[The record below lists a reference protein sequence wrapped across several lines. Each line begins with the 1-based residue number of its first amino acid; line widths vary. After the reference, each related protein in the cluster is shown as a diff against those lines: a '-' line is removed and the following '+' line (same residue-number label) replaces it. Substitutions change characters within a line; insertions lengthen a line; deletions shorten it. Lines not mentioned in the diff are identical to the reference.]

1 MFLGALVD
9 LGVPEAVVADAV
21 AALGLDGVT
30 VETRPGRRGGV
41 AGLRFR
47 VLVAGRSLE
56 GPELDDPP
64 DDPPE
69 SVRTETASDPD
80 RPSSETLSRFGG
92 VDWSPAEARDL
103 LRASRLEAPVRERA
117 ARLVGRLS
125 EALAFGGATGVDE
138 VRFTGL
144 PGVDFLVDL
153 VGAAAAVEHLAPA
166 RITCGTVNVGGRG
179 KPGASPGEGA
189 VPRVVPGSGPAAGS
203 LRLLEGAPLES
214 SGGGERVT
222 PTGAVLLAELVDS
235 FEPLPSW
242 EPEAVGHGLGRFDT
256 ADRPNVVRVL
266 RGRAPAP

>member
-1 MFLGALVD
+1 MFLGALID
-9 LGVPEAVVADAV
+9 LGVPETVVADAV

-47 VLVAGRSLE
+47 VLVDGWSLE
-56 GPELDDPP
+56 GPEP
-64 DDPPE
+64 DDPPHTA
-69 SVRTETASDPD
+69 RTEGPPD
-80 RPSSETLSRFGG
+80 RGRPGPERVSRLDG
-92 VDWSPAEARDL
+92 VEWEVEEVREL
-103 LRASRLEAPVRERA
+103 LRASPLEPKLRKRA
-117 ARLVGRLS
+117 GRLVGRLA
-125 EALAFGGATGVDE
+125 EALAFGAGTGVEE

-166 RITCGTVNVGGRG
+166 RITCGRVNVGGRG
-179 KPGASPGEGA
+179 EPVASSGEGA

-214 SGGGERVT
+214 RGGGERVT

-242 EPEAVGHGLGRFDT
+242 EPDAVGYGLGRYDT
-256 ADRPNVVRVL
+256 PDRPNVVRVL